1 MKNPFNNTRE
11 HEDKKKKPIFESNQ
25 LFAFLGSARQAS
37 DNKTSDN
44 NKDDIKEEKAG
55 NNDDDLSPP
64 RQVKQERIDPRDVV
78 LVKDEPEIQAP
89 EKPPMDL
96 FKAIF
101 ADSSDDGSQSE
112 GEEKGEDN
120 TNNLSLLADNTM
132 KRSRGDDGN
141 GSGGSSRH
149 DSPANGGRGP
159 NSDAARGIFAGI
171 NFDKFEKRRRKTPPP
186 VVPLKALTSRPK
198 SILDRSV
205 RNILGIKSGDVSDD
219 EYGPVAPPTV
229 LAANAAAQSI
239 RSKTAAASPLRRKE
253 ENAGKSIV
261 ISSDDSGSSD
271 SEAEW
276 QEKEKGREKGK
287 KKKKG
292 KDKEKE
298 KHKKEKKSKKKR
310 KKKKHKSSKSDSDWL
325 IVIFILIYN

>member
-55 NNDDDLSPP
+55 NDDDDLSPP

-101 ADSSDDGSQSE
+101 ADSSDDDGSQSE

-141 GSGGSSRH
+141 GSSGSSRH

-239 RSKTAAASPLRRKE
+239 RKTANASPLRRKE

-261 ISSDDSGSSD
+261 ISSDDTGSSD
-271 SEAEW
+271 SEREW

-310 KKKKHKSSKSDSDWL
+310 KKKKHKSSKSDSD
-325 IVIFILIYN
+325 

>member
-55 NNDDDLSPP
+55 NGDDNDSSPP

-101 ADSSDDGSQSE
+101 ADSSDDDGSQSE
-112 GEEKGEDN
+112 GEQGEDN

-239 RSKTAAASPLRRKE
+239 RSKTTASPLRRKE

-261 ISSDDSGSSD
+261 ISSDDTGSSD

-276 QEKEKGREKGK
+276 QEKEKKGK

-310 KKKKHKSSKSDSDWL
+310 KKKKHKSSKSDSD
-325 IVIFILIYN
+325 

>member
-1 MKNPFNNTRE
+1 MFFFRFNVKNPFNNTRE

-25 LFAFLGSARQAS
+25 LFALLGSARQSS
-37 DNKTSDN
+37 DKTSDK
-44 NKDDIKEEKAG
+44 KDDIKEENEG
-55 NNDDDLSPP
+55 RDDDSAQ
-64 RQVKQERIDPRDVV
+64 QVKQERIDPRNVV
-78 LVKDEPEIQAP
+78 LVKDETEIQAQ

-101 ADSSDDGSQSE
+101 ADSSDESQSE
-112 GEEKGEDN
+112 GEGDDN

-141 GSGGSSRH
+141 GSSGSRDSSRH

-159 NSDAARGIFAGI
+159 NNDAARGIFAGI

-239 RSKTAAASPLRRKE
+239 RKATASPLRRKE

-261 ISSDDSGSSD
+261 ISSDETESSD

-310 KKKKHKSSKSDSDWL
+310 KKKKHKSSKSDSD
-325 IVIFILIYN
+325 